1 MGTKKKVTVN
11 IDGRVWDAFKQV
23 AWRSQLEA
31 KQNLS
36 VSQYLENMLAVKLVL
51 RSEDEPEKSLSAA
64 ERVLRSERAE
74 KEKVVMRRGDSYTD
88 DEIRAA
94 NDRLM
99 EKREAAAQLKLDEK
113 RKGRNIKK
121 DKIDQVR
128 ATVNFN
134 PQPKKS
140 GK

>member
-1 MGTKKKVTVN
+1 MKKRFTIYIN
-11 IDGRVWDAFKQV
+11 SEVWDKAKMAAYQKSAEDISNPV
-23 AWRSQLEA
+23 SASQFVETA
-31 KQNLS
+31 I
-36 VSQYLENMLAVKLVL
+36 
-51 RSEDEPEKSLSAA
+51 LSAVA
-64 ERVLRSERAE
+64 EPMFRLDLKPENHQEAIGPGPRVEL
-74 KEKVVMRRGDSYTD
+74 RRGDSYTD